1 MACNAVATA
10 RVKATRLTTEQAKLA
25 LGQFG
30 QIVKVHESTRYHKT
44 GQESPYIGFTLVDGD
59 RNRFTVFYDSATG
72 DVQVQIPGGFQRETD
87 ALAEQVRSALNDRAK
102 LLIAAALR
110 QVATVTG
117 GQTVGNATI
126 LTLKV

>member
-1 MACNAVATA
+1 MTCNAVATA
-10 RVKATRLTTEQAKLA
+10 RVKAARLTAEQAKLA

-30 QIVKVHESTRYHKT
+30 EILRVIENPLYHRTNQKSEYVGFVMS
-44 GQESPYIGFTLVDGD
+44 GQTI
-59 RNRFTVFYDSATG
+59 FYNPTTG

-87 ALAEQVRSALNDRAK
+87 ALAEQVRSALNNRAK

-110 QVATVTG
+110 QVASVTG
-117 GQTVGNATI
+117 GQTAGNATI